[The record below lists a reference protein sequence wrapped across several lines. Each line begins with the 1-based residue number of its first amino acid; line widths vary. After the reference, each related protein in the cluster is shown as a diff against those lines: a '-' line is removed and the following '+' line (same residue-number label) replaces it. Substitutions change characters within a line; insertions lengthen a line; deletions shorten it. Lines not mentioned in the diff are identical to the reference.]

1 MTNLCKFHLNEGC
14 FNENCTFAHSRG
26 EMDAFSSVEN
36 PFWRTIKC
44 KNFFNNKFCKYGNA
58 CLYKHELQGCKKIR
72 RHFYIPKLSTA
83 SYIYTDAQVSDYEE
97 DDETCLSGASRLPI
111 FASIH
116 ANKEFDEIDLK
127 L

>member
-1 MTNLCKFHLNEGC
+1 MTNLCKFHISGGC
-14 FNENCTFAHSRG
+14 FNKNCTFAHSRE

-36 PFWRTIKC
+36 PFWRTRKC

-58 CLYKHELQGCKKIR
+58 CLYKHELQGCKRLR

-83 SYIYTDAQVSDYEE
+83 AYVYADTTESDTDE
-97 DDETCLSGASRLPI
+97 DETCLSGASRLPV
-111 FASIH
+111 FTNIH
-116 ANKEFDEIDLK
+116 INDEKEHK